1 MKKILTL
8 LSLYLFIGP
17 VSAQITITLNDLPDI
32 GNTFWQASDS
42 TGAPALT
49 GSLTGGA
56 AQNWNFAGGWEIGDS
71 TKITF
76 APTTSVSNS
85 ISSQFPSANMAFDQ
99 VADSTAIFFL
109 RNASGLQIAGNF
121 LYGTIDVQGLQI
133 KNVATVFTEPEM
145 LVPVPMTYNDNATYN
160 SHSRTTV
167 NANIPPIG
175 TVTIY
180 QNQRRTKVFNCIG
193 YGSLTTPSGTYPNTL
208 MGKYSITSYDTTF
221 TPNPILGPQINSDT
235 IGYSTNYIWVTNDP
249 NQTILLDITADSAGV
264 VMESASYAFKSA
276 TANHP
281 DYMSLSNVAFYPV
294 PTTGLVKIESPQVL
308 TTCSLKLFNLSG
320 EEIPEFETNFSGNT
334 TLDLSNLNNG
344 VYILELRSG
353 DFVRTGKITV
363 SK

>member
-1 MKKILTL
+1 
-8 LSLYLFIGP
+8 
-17 VSAQITITLNDLPDI
+17 
-32 GNTFWQASDS
+32 
-42 TGAPALT
+42 
-49 GSLTGGA
+49 
-56 AQNWNFAGGWEIGDS
+56 
-71 TKITF
+71 
-76 APTTSVSNS
+76 
-85 ISSQFPSANMAFDQ
+85 
-99 VADSTAIFFL
+99 
-109 RNASGLQIAGNF
+109 
-121 LYGTIDVQGLQI
+121 
-133 KNVATVFTEPEM
+133 
-145 LVPVPMTYNDNATYN
+145 
-160 SHSRTTV
+160 
-167 NANIPPIG
+167 
-175 TVTIY
+175 
-180 QNQRRTKVFNCIG
+180 
-193 YGSLTTPSGTYPNTL
+193 

-235 IGYSTNYIWVTNDP
+235 IAYSTNYIWVTNDP